1 MKHNYY
7 HNIGR
12 FIGYY
17 YGVSPVLSK
26 YPEGDAGDYFLNGET
41 CSLWMWDAAS
51 ATWIDTNRVDS
62 GLQQM
67 LTDEE
72 GNSPSDYV
80 PSPSVGIKEA
90 YFYVAE
96 NADCDE
102 DESASPREITF
113 TYFKNGN
120 SSVSVEVRK
129 TSIVILYW
137 NGDYWETSVVPMNVD
152 LSLYAKDADLQAET
166 GKCRSHIGRTKPS
179 HGCRAGK
186 CRQYCRRGRRQD
198 CRHSGIKSTI
208 VKRYALPLVR
218 QYENI

>member
-72 GNSPSDYV
+72 
-80 PSPSVGIKEA
+80 
-90 YFYVAE
+90 
-96 NADCDE
+96 
-102 DESASPREITF
+102 
-113 TYFKNGN
+113 
-120 SSVSVEVRK
+120 
-129 TSIVILYW
+129 
-137 NGDYWETSVVPMNVD
+137 
-152 LSLYAKDADLQAET
+152 
-166 GKCRSHIGRTKPS
+166 RTKRETRRPTM
-179 HGCRAGK
+179 
-186 CRQYCRRGRRQD
+186 CRRRRW
-198 CRHSGIKSTI
+198 G
-208 VKRYALPLVR
+208 
-218 QYENI
+218 

>member
-51 ATWIDTNRVDS
+51 ATWIDTNRVDI

-96 NADCDE
+96 NADCDCLSLASE
-102 DESASPREITF
+102 IRAKLLLTLDQVDKQLLGDSAALSGEADREIPD
-113 TYFKNGN
+113 
-120 SSVSVEVRK
+120 SQAALL
-129 TSIVILYW
+129 IV
-137 NGDYWETSVVPMNVD
+137 VVPVSAVAGHITAGEEIIRRD
-152 LSLYAKDADLQAET
+152 LSALIGPESPGDT
-166 GKCRSHIGRTKPS
+166 G
-179 HGCRAGK
+179 
-186 CRQYCRRGRRQD
+186 D
-198 CRHSGIKSTI
+198 
-208 VKRYALPLVR
+208 
-218 QYENI
+218 